1 MFVGSNPTVHPSV
14 LQRYWTRVR
23 DVNKR
28 ILFQKGIDWDEPVD
42 SSDYANELMRVM
54 EEEKAKL
61 LDHGR

>member
-1 MFVGSNPTVHPSV
+1 
-14 LQRYWTRVR
+14 
-23 DVNKR
+23 VNKR